1 MKQITIISVGKKPNE
16 PTNVLIESYQK
27 RLESKFKI
35 DWVYINFLSGKMSKA
50 EQIQKESELIKARI
64 NKQTTILLDER
75 GQQVDNEQ
83 LSQQLSKLH
92 YSSDHLV
99 FIIGG
104 AYGVSEELRSI
115 CSFVWSLSRLVFPHQ
130 LVRLLLIEQIY
141 RSQTIVDGQPYH
153 HQ

>member
-16 PTNVLIESYQK
+16 PINVLIESYQK

>member
-1 MKQITIISVGKKPNE
+1 
-16 PTNVLIESYQK
+16 
-27 RLESKFKI
+27 
-35 DWVYINFLSGKMSKA
+35 MSKA

>member
-1 MKQITIISVGKKPNE
+1 VKQITIISVGKKPNE